1 MATDRLSL
9 HRLSARG
16 VFIGALALAALGATA
31 LSPQPAHAQAVTDAF
46 SNLSVDSDKPVKIE
60 ADQLEVNDNEK
71 TATFSGNVVV
81 KQGPT
86 TMRTSALKVFYSGEG
101 SAVEGATGQ
110 QLSRLEATG
119 EVVVDTKG
127 QTATGDWAVFDMTT
141 QEVTLGGKVV
151 LSQGRNVLRG
161 TELIVN
167 LETGQS
173 KLVSAAPDT
182 EGSGRVQGLF
192 IPGAIGQKQEKRQK
206 SEPAEDQTN

>member
-1 MATDRLSL
+1 MAIDRFPSCILSG
-9 HRLSARG
+9 RG
-16 VFIGALALAALGATA
+16 LCFGALVGLAVGAAAL
-31 LSPQPAHAQAVTDAF
+31 LPQPVLAQAVTDAF

-71 TATFSGNVVV
+71 TALFSGNVVV

-101 SAVEGATGQ
+101 TAAEGATGQ

-119 EVVVDTKG
+119 DVVVDTKG

-182 EGSGRVQGLF
+182 AGSGRVQGLF
-192 IPGAIGQKQEKRQK
+192 IPGSMGQKQERRQN
-206 SEPAEDQTN
+206 SESAEDHTN